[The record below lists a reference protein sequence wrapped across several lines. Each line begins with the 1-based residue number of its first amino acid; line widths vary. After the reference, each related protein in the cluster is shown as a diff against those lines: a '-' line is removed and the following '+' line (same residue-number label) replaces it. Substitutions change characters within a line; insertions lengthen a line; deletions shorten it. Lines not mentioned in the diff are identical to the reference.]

1 VGIQVQKSV
10 AMESVV
16 QGKIQRAV
24 LMIVIQF
31 VVMVIAPMTKMLGI
45 VQRIVFQTKVKLLM

>member
-1 VGIQVQKSV
+1 
-10 AMESVV
+10 MESVV
-16 QGKIQRAV
+16 QGKIQGAV

-45 VQRIVFQTKVKLLM
+45 VQRIVLQTNVKLLM